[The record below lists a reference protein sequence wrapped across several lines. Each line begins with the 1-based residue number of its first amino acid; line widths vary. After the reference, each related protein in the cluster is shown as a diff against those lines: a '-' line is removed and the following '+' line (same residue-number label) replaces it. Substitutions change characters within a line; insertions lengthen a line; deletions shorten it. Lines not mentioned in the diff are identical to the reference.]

1 MNYTSKIFLLSAL
14 HIASINAMQNNRD
27 FIPGYN
33 KVILMNSAYLEHC
46 RDCIPKNRCT
56 NKKHNPDKWLQFMY
70 HIHES
75 EVPQTP
81 TIEWSQYLKRE
92 YRTPQY
98 IKMAQEWLKTVH
110 FVIASSE
117 VEETKTGNNYLKN
130 RVPKYLDTIING
142 SNHALFSSM
151 IKEYCHLDEPQKPEI
166 AHKKHSPEIIP
177 NLDTVIYQIA
187 PDQFASTSEMIAQ
200 NDLYR
205 EHLNKCLP
213 NNRCFDHTH
222 DQNLWINLAYKKHN
236 QQALK
241 MLPIEDWSRYL
252 KPQYCTTK
260 HIKSA
265 EEWSKMMYFATELS
279 KIANIDPITAHLKKP
294 APEYLDS
301 PTNETVFTFLL
312 NNKNDKNNTD
322 TPKDYS
328 HQSSDIIPGFEC
340 IFECIND
347 NQNLSL
353 DKIIEE
359 NDFYRDH
366 LENCLPDNICSDPR
380 HDQKLWIKWAYGDY
394 NKHVREM
401 LVIKDWSKYL
411 KPEYRTDRYI
421 NKANNWFSIMHFV
434 TALSKIANIDP
445 MIAHLNKSA
454 PGYLA
459 TTMATESNQKM
470 FNFLLNVEND
480 DLPAQNATPED
491 VWDDEDD
498 EQDTPFNFKKDQ
510 AKQYERKMLHKHAR
524 RERQIRE
531 KRENNAEYGLPNSKK
546 INPKEQRNNYSTQ
559 SNTSQVDTNF
569 LNNTPQQVLQKQHT
583 NSGPMPSKA
592 NIESRNVIKTAIQGN
607 NSSPLA
613 LQVCALVAMLNPNK

>member
-1 MNYTSKIFLLSAL
+1 MNYISKFFLLSAL
-14 HIASINAMQNNRD
+14 YIASINAMKND
-27 FIPGYN
+27 PEFIPGYN

-81 TIEWSQYLKRE
+81 AIEWSQYLKPE
-92 YRTPQY
+92 YCTPEY
-98 IKMAQEWLKTVH
+98 IQRAQEWLKTVD
-110 FVIASSE
+110 FVTASSE
-117 VEETKTGNNYLKN
+117 LEETKTGNNYLKN

-151 IKEYCHLDEPQKPEI
+151 IKEYCPLDQPQKPEI
-166 AHKKHSPEIIP
+166 AHKKHSHEVIP

-222 DQNLWINLAYKKHN
+222 NQNLWINLAYKKHN
-236 QQALK
+236 KQAFK
-241 MLPIEDWSRYL
+241 MLPIKDWSRYL

-312 NNKNDKNNTD
+312 NNENDKNNTD

-328 HQSSDIIPGFEC
+328 NQSSDIIPG
-340 IFECIND
+340 IECIND

-353 DKIIEE
+353 DRIIKQ

-380 HDQKLWIKWAYGDY
+380 HDQKLWIKWAYGDN

-421 NKANNWFSIMHFV
+421 NKAKHWFSIMHFV

-445 MIAHLNKSA
+445 MIAHLNKLA

-470 FNFLLNVEND
+470 FNFLLNVENGVR
-480 DLPAQNATPED
+480 PAPREKPQNTYDPD
-491 VWDDEDD
+491 YDEDT
-498 EQDTPFNFKKDQ
+498 EGFNFKYAARQKYNKKMEWKRKD
-510 AKQYERKMLHKHAR
+510 
-524 RERQIRE
+524 REKQIRQKE
-531 KRENNAEYGLPNSKK
+531 LNNAEYGLPNSKN
-546 INPKEQRNNYSTQ
+546 INTHEQGNDYSTE

-569 LNNTPQQVLQKQHT
+569 LNNRPQYTLQKQHT
-583 NSGPMPSKA
+583 NYGPMPSKA
-592 NIESRNVIKTAIQGN
+592 NIKSGNVIKAAIQGN

-613 LQVCALVAMLNPNK
+613 LQICALAAILNPNK